1 MKNAAKQSV
10 ERHSFPATRL
20 RKITAG
26 PERPIAAPIKWRTVT
41 AQWET
46 DPPKNHMCVCAC
58 VVTACGSSHE
68 SRRRARR
75 PVDPNRWGRKWEL
88 DMERKSREFDG
99 GCKRVGE
106 KDGAGDSI
114 LVWSTGELCSHR
126 CVTAEYSPCMST
138 KQLSAFPPSHSL
150 TLLTTLS
157 FQTFLA
163 CKRQKWGVIYSVR
176 YIRIGREEGKK
187 PNHQVGE
194 LGSKRSNKTW
204 KINEE
209 ATRTEGTA
217 SLFIK
222 GKSQRQSGRQ

>member
-1 MKNAAKQSV
+1 MKKAAEQSV

-20 RKITAG
+20 RKISAG
-26 PERPIAAPIKWRTVT
+26 PEWPIAAPIKWRTVT

-46 DPPKNHMCVCAC
+46 DPHKNTRAR

-68 SRRRARR
+68 SWLQARW
-75 PVDPNRWGRKWEL
+75 PVDPNGRGGKCEL
-88 DMERKSREFDG
+88 NTQRKSRELDG
-99 GCKRVGE
+99 GCRRVGE
-106 KDGAGDSI
+106 KDGEGDAT
-114 LVWSTGELCSHR
+114 LVWSFGQLCSHR
-126 CVTAEYSPCMST
+126 CVTSYCSLCMST
-138 KQLSAFPPSHSL
+138 KQNSAFPLSRGL
-150 TLLTTLS
+150 TFFTTLP

-163 CKRQKWGVIYSVR
+163 CKRQKWGVIYSLR
-176 YIRIGREEGKK
+176 YIRIGTKEGKEQ
-187 PNHQVGE
+187 NHQEGE

-209 ATRTEGTA
+209 ATHKEGTA